1 MRNRKAMKRCLVPWA
16 VLFLQPARM
25 LLRAKGIQ
33 ACCKAGAIKHIQRGL
48 HEGCSHRQEH
58 PQFPNSTHYKG
69 TGRQQTLW
77 LLKADGRLQGFLFWF
92 LFFLLSLICSAA
104 SFLKKKSYTLTKA
117 RKEFRLQLSCFSF
130 ARSPGSPLS
139 IEVSLCT
146 STRPPSPTDR
156 CSDFC
161 SALAVI
167 SFCFLNTRFP
177 SLPLF
182 ARLPSAFSYFAP
194 STESCIKLFPEDRLN
209 YMHDFLPSTTRRKQ
223 RNNHMCLTL
232 LLIYEPMPSL
242 PFCGITAIMPREE
255 WKGLSLQS
263 SESLSGPFLGEK
275 KKQL

>member
-1 MRNRKAMKRCLVPWA
+1 
-16 VLFLQPARM
+16 M
-25 LLRAKGIQ
+25 L
-33 ACCKAGAIKHIQRGL
+33 
-48 HEGCSHRQEH
+48 
-58 PQFPNSTHYKG
+58 PP
-69 TGRQQTLW
+69 
-77 LLKADGRLQGFLFWF
+77 
-92 LFFLLSLICSAA
+92 SL
-104 SFLKKKSYTLTKA
+104 KKSYTLTKA
-117 RKEFRLQLSCFSF
+117 CKEFRLQLSCFSF

-194 STESCIKLFPEDRLN
+194 STESCIKLFPEDWLN

-242 PFCGITAIMPREE
+242 PFCGITTIMPREE

-275 KKQL
+275 KAALAKTAHVPAGKHLVVLGGFFCFDFKEESIYSSHSNGQRYFNKLSSASRCFSPKSDNKTFGFHRISIGVFNSKDILC